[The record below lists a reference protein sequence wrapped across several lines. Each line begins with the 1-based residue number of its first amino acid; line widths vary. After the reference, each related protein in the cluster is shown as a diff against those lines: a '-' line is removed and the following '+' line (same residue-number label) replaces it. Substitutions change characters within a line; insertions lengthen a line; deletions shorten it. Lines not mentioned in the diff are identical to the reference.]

1 MSDNKYYVSVTYKV
15 RTPMLQELISIE
27 LDRVG
32 LSKNPIGVT
41 IVSAVA
47 PTIVFLSLDKKIDDI
62 KCTVQERSV

>member
-32 LSKNPIGVT
+32 VSKNPIGVT